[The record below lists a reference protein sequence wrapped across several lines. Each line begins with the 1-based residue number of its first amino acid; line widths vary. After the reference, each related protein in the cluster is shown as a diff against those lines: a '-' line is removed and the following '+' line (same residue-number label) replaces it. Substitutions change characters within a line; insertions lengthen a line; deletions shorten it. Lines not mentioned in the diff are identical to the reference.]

1 LIPANGPAKI
11 ERLVPTLPFSRDEAR
26 LVALKRSLAAY
37 RLAFGQPR
45 QEDLIAF
52 LGRSL
57 GEDEA
62 ARVCEELR
70 IDLAPP

>member
-1 LIPANGPAKI
+1 
-11 ERLVPTLPFSRDEAR
+11 
-26 LVALKRSLAAY
+26 LKRSLAAY

-57 GEDEA
+57 GEEEV
-62 ARVCEELR
+62 ARVSEELR
-70 IDLAPP
+70 IDLAPRAPTGPTVGRGR